1 MQLNISSLLQK
12 QDNTILKIVQ
22 QCDNYSL
29 KVCLPQEKNN
39 LTYNLGHKSRQWPKI
54 NTKRY
59 KNTSVNRLIF
69 KYNLSWYFMLDVLYL
84 VWSFY
89 SIVIF
94 GWTLIFL
101 SYTIRN
107 LFLSNEKW
115 RHLLLILFNTRRA
128 ISHIHYVAL
137 SRVIH
142 TEGLNITDLCKGQI
156 FKQKCNFY
164 EQKATSPLLL
174 LLYIKQIKL
183 LLNHAF

>member
-22 QCDNYSL
+22 QCDNHTL

-39 LTYNLGHKSRQWPKI
+39 LTYNLGHKSCQWPKI

-69 KYNLSWYFMLDVLYL
+69 KYNLSWYFMLNVLYL
-84 VWSFY
+84 VWPFY

-107 LFLSNEKW
+107 VFLSNEKW
-115 RHLLLILFNTRRA
+115 RHLLLILFNTRR
-128 ISHIHYVAL
+128 
-137 SRVIH
+137 R
-142 TEGLNITDLCKGQI
+142 TEGYLTPSITPIYQTDDTA
-156 FKQKCNFY
+156 FKSCFLKVQSC
-164 EQKATSPLLL
+164 
-174 LLYIKQIKL
+174 
-183 LLNHAF
+183 